1 MAEKCK
7 MISLDT
13 SSTCSGWAYFE
24 DGVYKTSNTIALN
37 TKECK
42 KKYKDNSE
50 QRVKD
55 MCLNLLELLNKFQPD
70 IIVVEKLNVS
80 RNMNATRILAKIIGI
95 VYSHAITHN
104 NCFYYEIQSTQW
116 RSQLG
121 MQFGKKRREE
131 LKQLSVKY
139 VKDKLGKDVCDDEA
153 DAICVGLGYIKM
165 YREVQ

>member
-1 MAEKCK
+1 

-24 DGVYKTSNTIALN
+24 DGIYKTSGIIDLN

-55 MCLNLLELLNKFQPD
+55 MCLNLLELLNKLQPD

-80 RNMNATRILAKIIGI
+80 RNMNATRILAKIIGC
-95 VYSHAITHN
+95 VYSYAITHN
-104 NCFYYEIQSTQW
+104 NCFYYEIQATQW
-116 RSQLG
+116 RSKLG
-121 MQFGKKRREE
+121 MQSGRKKREE
-131 LKQLSVKY
+131 LKQLSIQY
-139 VKDKLGKDVCDDEA
+139 VKDNLDKDVYDDEA
-153 DAICVGLGYIKM
+153 DAICAGFGYIKSM
-165 YREVQ
+165 TESEVK